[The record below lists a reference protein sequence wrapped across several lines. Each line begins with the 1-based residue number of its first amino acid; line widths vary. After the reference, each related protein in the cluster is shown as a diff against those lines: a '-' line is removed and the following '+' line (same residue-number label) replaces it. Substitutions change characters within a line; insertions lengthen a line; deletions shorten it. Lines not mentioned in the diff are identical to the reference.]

1 MSITDPY
8 GAVPDWPK
16 VSANITADGTAEVT
30 INGSP
35 RTVLTGGDLDQARA
49 AVLEHLSVQT
59 AGLGRPLRVETVD
72 PDGHSHLVVH
82 PDGRVLPLEEQPAD
96 STARAWEQVAP
107 GPVPGSA
114 RRAKLGRSRH
124 GPLRDALG
132 ARTAGSEA
140 LADLGPEPVPSGPS
154 GSLSN
159 STSSNPVNSMSDS
172 TATGPSTAA
181 PTSTTAGT
189 VLGGTVL
196 GGTATGSIRVQTA
209 QHQTHPQ
216 NQAQRP
222 AEPAADAADGPT
234 QRPLTPTTGSISTI
248 PEASATN
255 RMARELGMPQVRP
268 TLPDLLATRPPAPS
282 GPAQDGWQGAVRRV
296 TGGLLSPAP
305 SPRELEF
312 REAVASV
319 QRSLRGPKTV
329 VVVNPKGGAHKTTAT
344 LLIAAT
350 FGMHRGGYTLAWDNN
365 ETRGTLG
372 WRAIPARHTNTAVD
386 LLRDL
391 DRFTDVRSSRVG
403 DLDNYVRSQGGA
415 QFDVLASDEDAASA
429 ASIDQEAFDQLHRA
443 LARFYRVLV
452 VDTGNNMRASNWQ
465 AAVDAADQLVIV
477 STIRE
482 DTAASAAWLAD
493 GLASAGKSEV
503 IRNAVT
509 VLSAPGRRADPQLR
523 MRLHEHFG
531 SLTRVVLDVPH
542 DPALVSGGPITY
554 EALSAASRAAWL
566 RVTAAIADGL

>member
-1 MSITDPY
+1 VSIPDPY

-16 VSANITADGTAEVT
+16 VSATITEDGTAEVT

-35 RTVLTGGDLDQARA
+35 RTVLTGGGDVDQARA

-72 PDGHSHLVVH
+72 PDGHSLLVVH
-82 PDGRVLPLEEQPAD
+82 PDGRVLPLDEQPPD

-107 GPVPGSA
+107 GPLPGSA
-114 RRAKLGRSRH
+114 RRTKLGRSKH

-140 LADLGPEPVPSGPS
+140 LEPATPTNPESLGETMATDPTPVPPASTASSRSGPIIAPGERLTAS
-154 GSLSN
+154 GL
-159 STSSNPVNSMSDS
+159 PIRP
-172 TATGPSTAA
+172 TAPGPAA
-181 PTSTTAGT
+181 PASASAGAPATSA
-189 VLGGTVL
+189 
-196 GGTATGSIRVQTA
+196 I
-209 QHQTHPQ
+209 P
-216 NQAQRP
+216 
-222 AEPAADAADGPT
+222 
-234 QRPLTPTTGSISTI
+234 TI
-248 PEASATN
+248 PEPSATN
-255 RMARELGMPQVRP
+255 RMAKELGVPQPKP

-282 GPAQDGWQGAVRRV
+282 GPAQDGWQGLVRRI
-296 TGGLLSPAP
+296 TGGLVSPVPSPA
-305 SPRELEF
+305 ELEY

-329 VVVNPKGGAHKTTAT
+329 VVVNPKGGANKTTAS

-372 WRAIPARHTNTAVD
+372 WRANPARHSNTAVD

-403 DLDNYVRSQGGA
+403 DLDNYVRSQGSA

-429 ASIDQEAFDQLHRA
+429 ASIDDQAFDHLHKA

-465 AAVDAADQLVIV
+465 AAVNAADQLVIV

-493 GLASAGKSEV
+493 GLAAAGKADV
-503 IRNAVT
+503 VHNAVT
-509 VLSAPGRRADPQLR
+509 VLSSPGRRPDPALHD
-523 MRLHEHFG
+523 RLHSHFG

-554 EALSAASRAAWL
+554 DALSPSSRTAWL

>member
-1 MSITDPY
+1 MSIPDPY

-16 VSANITADGTAEVT
+16 VSATIAEDGTAEVT

-35 RTVLTGGDLDQARA
+35 RTVLTGGGDVDQARA

-72 PDGHSHLVVH
+72 PDGHSLLVVH
-82 PDGRVLPLEEQPAD
+82 PDGRVLPLDEQPAD

-114 RRAKLGRSRH
+114 RRPKLGRSKH

-132 ARTAGSEA
+132 ARTADSEA
-140 LADLGPEPVPSGPS
+140 LAPPLSTASESPGEIIATEPVPSKTSPIIAPGERLTAS
-154 GSLSN
+154 GLPIRPHPVSAPAASSPAA
-159 STSSNPVNSMSDS
+159 STP
-172 TATGPSTAA
+172 AAGTAA
-181 PTSTTAGT
+181 ASTPAPLPVSAPATSA
-189 VLGGTVL
+189 
-196 GGTATGSIRVQTA
+196 I
-209 QHQTHPQ
+209 P
-216 NQAQRP
+216 
-222 AEPAADAADGPT
+222 
-234 QRPLTPTTGSISTI
+234 TI
-248 PEASATN
+248 PEPSATN
-255 RMARELGMPQVRP
+255 RMAKELGVPQPKP

-282 GPAQDGWQGAVRRV
+282 GPALDGWQGLLRRA
-296 TGGLLSPAP
+296 TGGLVSPAP
-305 SPRELEF
+305 SPAEMEY

-329 VVVNPKGGAHKTTAT
+329 VVVNPKGGANKTTAS

-372 WRAIPARHTNTAVD
+372 WRANPARHTNTAVD

-403 DLDNYVRSQGGA
+403 DLDNYVRSQGSA
-415 QFDVLASDEDAASA
+415 QFDVLASDENAASA
-429 ASIDQEAFDQLHRA
+429 ASIDDVAFDQLHKA

-465 AAVDAADQLVIV
+465 AAVNAADQLVIV

-493 GLASAGKSEV
+493 GLASVGKADV
-503 IRNAVT
+503 VHNAVT
-509 VLSAPGRRADPQLR
+509 VLSSPGRKPDPALHD
-523 MRLHEHFG
+523 RLHAHFG

-554 EALSAASRAAWL
+554 DALSAESRTAWL
-566 RVTAAIADGL
+566 RVTASIADGL

>member
-16 VSANITADGTAEVT
+16 VSANIAEDGSAEVT

-35 RTVLTGGDLDQARA
+35 RTVLSGGGDVAQARA

-72 PDGHSHLVVH
+72 PEGHSHLVVH
-82 PDGRVLPLEEQPAD
+82 PDGRVLPLEDQPPN

-107 GPVPGSA
+107 GPLPGSA
-114 RRAKLGRSRH
+114 RRAKLGRSKH

-132 ARTAGSEA
+132 PRTAGSDA
-140 LADLGPEPVPSGPS
+140 LSPTLLPENGTDAALSPDDPPPTSSVPISPPTLPEQTTAAGLPIRPTSGMQ
-154 GSLSN
+154 SN
-159 STSSNPVNSMSDS
+159 SQPAAPITNQPTPAAAASTPGGPPTSSGIP
-172 TATGPSTAA
+172 
-181 PTSTTAGT
+181 
-189 VLGGTVL
+189 
-196 GGTATGSIRVQTA
+196 
-209 QHQTHPQ
+209 
-216 NQAQRP
+216 
-222 AEPAADAADGPT
+222 
-234 QRPLTPTTGSISTI
+234 TI
-248 PEASATN
+248 PPPSSTN
-255 RMARELGMPQVRP
+255 RMAKELGVPQAKP

-282 GPAQDGWQGAVRRV
+282 GPAQDGWQGVLRRL
-296 TGGLLSPAP
+296 TGGLISP
-305 SPRELEF
+305 SPSPQELEY
-312 REAVASV
+312 RESVASV

-372 WRAIPARHTNTAVD
+372 WRANPARHSNTAVD

-403 DLDNYVRSQGGA
+403 DLDNYVRSQGSA

-429 ASIDQEAFDQLHRA
+429 ASIDDRAFDQLHRA

-465 AAVDAADQLVIV
+465 AAINAADQLVIV

-493 GLASAGKSEV
+493 GLTAAGKTDV
-503 IRNAVT
+503 VRNAVT
-509 VLSAPGRRADPQLR
+509 VLSAPGRRADPQLHD
-523 MRLHEHFG
+523 RLHAHFG

-554 EALSAASRAAWL
+554 DALSPASRAAWL

>member
-1 MSITDPY
+1 VSIPDPY

-16 VSANITADGTAEVT
+16 VSATITEDGTAEVT

-35 RTVLTGGDLDQARA
+35 RTVLTGGADVDQARA
-49 AVLEHLSVQT
+49 AVLEHLSAQT
-59 AGLGRPLRVETVD
+59 AGLGRPLRVETFD
-72 PDGHSHLVVH
+72 PDGRSLLVVH
-82 PDGRVLPLEEQPAD
+82 PDGRVLPLDEQPPD
-96 STARAWEQVAP
+96 TTARAWEQAAP
-107 GPVPGSA
+107 GPLPGSA
-114 RRAKLGRSRH
+114 RRSKLGRSKH
-124 GPLRDALG
+124 GPVRDALG
-132 ARTAGSEA
+132 ARPAGSSEA
-140 LADLGPEPVPSGPS
+140 LRPATPTHPESPGETMATDPTPVPSASAGSGPIIAPGERLTAS
-154 GSLSN
+154 GL
-159 STSSNPVNSMSDS
+159 PIR
-172 TATGPSTAA
+172 
-181 PTSTTAGT
+181 PTVAGT
-189 VLGGTVL
+189 PAPPPSSARAGAP
-196 GGTATGSIRVQTA
+196 ATSAI
-209 QHQTHPQ
+209 P
-216 NQAQRP
+216 
-222 AEPAADAADGPT
+222 
-234 QRPLTPTTGSISTI
+234 TI
-248 PEASATN
+248 PEPSATN
-255 RMARELGMPQVRP
+255 RMARELGVPQPKP

-282 GPAQDGWQGAVRRV
+282 GPARDGWQGLVRRI
-296 TGGLLSPAP
+296 TGGLVSPLPSPA
-305 SPRELEF
+305 ELEY
-312 REAVASV
+312 RESVASV

-329 VVVNPKGGAHKTTAT
+329 VVVNPKGGANKTTAS

-372 WRAIPARHTNTAVD
+372 WRANPARHSNTAVD

-403 DLDNYVRSQGGA
+403 DLDNYVRSQGSA

-429 ASIDQEAFDQLHRA
+429 ASIDDRAFDQLHKA

-465 AAVDAADQLVIV
+465 AAVNAADQLVIV

-493 GLASAGKSEV
+493 GLAAAGKEDV
-503 IRNAVT
+503 VHNAVT
-509 VLSAPGRRADPQLR
+509 VLSSPGRRPDPALHD
-523 MRLHEHFG
+523 RLHAHFG

-554 EALSAASRAAWL
+554 DALSPSSRTAWL

>member
-1 MSITDPY
+1 MSIPDPY

-35 RTVLTGGDLDQARA
+35 RTVLSGGGDVAQARA

-72 PDGHSHLVVH
+72 PEGPSHLVVH
-82 PDGRVLPLEEQPAD
+82 PDGRVLPLDEQPPN
-96 STARAWEQVAP
+96 STARSWEQVAP
-107 GPVPGSA
+107 GPLPGSA
-114 RRAKLGRSRH
+114 RRTKLGRSKH

-140 LADLGPEPVPSGPS
+140 LSPTIPPEAGTADAPLSTTEPDGTSALPISPPNSPEQTTAAGLPIRPTSAASPSAATSAGATTSASSNTPETATIPVPS
-154 GSLSN
+154 
-159 STSSNPVNSMSDS
+159 
-172 TATGPSTAA
+172 
-181 PTSTTAGT
+181 
-189 VLGGTVL
+189 
-196 GGTATGSIRVQTA
+196 
-209 QHQTHPQ
+209 
-216 NQAQRP
+216 
-222 AEPAADAADGPT
+222 
-234 QRPLTPTTGSISTI
+234 
-248 PEASATN
+248 ATN
-255 RMARELGMPQVRP
+255 QMAKELGVPQPKP
-268 TLPDLLATRPPAPS
+268 TLPDLLATRPPAPN
-282 GPAQDGWQGAVRRV
+282 GPAQDGWQGAVRRL
-296 TGGLLSPAP
+296 TGGMISPTP
-305 SPRELEF
+305 SPRELEY

-329 VVVNPKGGAHKTTAT
+329 VVVNPKGGAHKTTAA

-372 WRAIPARHTNTAVD
+372 WRANPARHTNTAVD

-403 DLDNYVRSQGGA
+403 DLDNYVRSQGSA

-429 ASIDQEAFDQLHRA
+429 ASIDDVAFDQLHKA

-465 AAVDAADQLVIV
+465 AAINAADQLVIV

-493 GLASAGKSEV
+493 GLTAAGKADV
-503 IRNAVT
+503 VHNAVT
-509 VLSAPGRRADPQLR
+509 VLSSPARHPDPALHD
-523 MRLHEHFG
+523 RLHAHFS
-531 SLTRVVLDVPH
+531 SLTRTVLDVPH

-554 EALSAASRAAWL
+554 DALSPSSRAAWL

>member
-35 RTVLTGGDLDQARA
+35 RTVLTGGGDLARARA
-49 AVLEHLSVQT
+49 AVLEHLSAQT
-59 AGLGRPLRVETVD
+59 AGLGRPLRVETLD
-72 PDGHSHLVVH
+72 PDGRSHLVVH
-82 PDGRVLPLEEQPAD
+82 PDGRVLPLEDQPED

-107 GPVPGSA
+107 GPLPGSA

-132 ARTAGSEA
+132 PRTAGSEA
-140 LADLGPEPVPSGPS
+140 LADPGAFLEPESPGERR
-154 GSLSN
+154 
-159 STSSNPVNSMSDS
+159 
-172 TATGPSTAA
+172 A
-181 PTSTTAGT
+181 PTAPTRAGT

-196 GGTATGSIRVQTA
+196 GGPKVVDGKPLSTTESGPATGSVTLSSDRTGPQAGEPTPTA
-209 QHQTHPQ
+209 EAAP
-216 NQAQRP
+216 AGP
-222 AEPAADAADGPT
+222 AERADAAT
-234 QRPLTPTTGSISTI
+234 SAI
-248 PEASATN
+248 PDPSATN
-255 RMARELGMPQVRP
+255 RTARELGVPQPLP
-268 TLPDLLATRPPAPS
+268 TLPDLLATRPPAPG
-282 GPAQDGWQGAVRRV
+282 GPALEGWQAMVRRV
-296 TGGLLSPAP
+296 TAGLISPTPGA
-305 SPRELEF
+305 REQEF

-403 DLDNYVRSQGGA
+403 DLDNYVRSQGSA

-429 ASIDQEAFDQLHRA
+429 ASIDQKAFDQLHRA
-443 LARFYRVLV
+443 LSRFYRVLV

-465 AAVDAADQLVIV
+465 AAVDAADQLVII
-477 STIRE
+477 STVRE

-493 GLASAGKSEV
+493 GLAAVGRRDV

-509 VLSAPGRRADPQLR
+509 VLSAPAKRADPQLQD
-523 MRLHEHFG
+523 RLHDHFG

-554 EALSAASRAAWL
+554 DALSAASRAAWL

>member
-1 MSITDPY
+1 MSNTDPY

-16 VSANITADGTAEVT
+16 VSANITEDGTAEVT

-35 RTVLTGGDLDQARA
+35 RTVLSGGGDVARARA

-59 AGLGRPLRVETVD
+59 AGLGRPLRVETID
-72 PDGHSHLVVH
+72 PEGRSQLVVH
-82 PDGRVLPLEEQPAD
+82 PDGRVLPLDEQPPD

-107 GPVPGSA
+107 GPLPGSA
-114 RRAKLGRSRH
+114 RRPKIGRSKH

-140 LADLGPEPVPSGPS
+140 TLPADAYEAPAETAPVTPITAVPQAVPAAETVTARPATPQPAPQPTPEPSGR
-154 GSLSN
+154 
-159 STSSNPVNSMSDS
+159 
-172 TATGPSTAA
+172 
-181 PTSTTAGT
+181 PTPEAVT
-189 VLGGTVL
+189 
-196 GGTATGSIRVQTA
+196 
-209 QHQTHPQ
+209 P
-216 NQAQRP
+216 
-222 AEPAADAADGPT
+222 
-234 QRPLTPTTGSISTI
+234 PLTPVTPNTPPTGAVPIPSSTNQT
-248 PEASATN
+248 AK
-255 RMARELGMPQVRP
+255 ELGVPQPKP
-268 TLPDLLATRPPAPS
+268 TLPDLLATRPPAPN
-282 GPAQDGWQGAVRRV
+282 GPAVNGWQALVRRV
-296 TGGLLSPAP
+296 SGGLLSPTP
-305 SPRELEF
+305 SSRELEY
-312 REAVASV
+312 REAVGSV

-344 LLIAAT
+344 LLIAST

-372 WRAIPARHTNTAVD
+372 WRANPARHTNTAVD

-403 DLDNYVRSQGGA
+403 DLDNYVRSQGSA

-429 ASIDQEAFDQLHRA
+429 ASIDDGAFDQLHKA

-465 AAVDAADQLVIV
+465 AAVNAADQLVIV

-493 GLASAGKSEV
+493 GLRAAGQEELVHK
-503 IRNAVT
+503 AVT
-509 VLSAPGRRADPQLR
+509 VLSAPAKKPEPALHD
-523 MRLHEHFG
+523 RLHDHFG
-531 SLTRVVLDVPH
+531 NLTRVVLDVPH

-554 EALSAASRAAWL
+554 DALSPTSRTAWL